1 MSEIRATTIS
11 DETGNGPIA
20 LTKQSAG
27 KSWCYFNTSSPT
39 SITGSFNV
47 SSLTDLGT
55 GYTKITITNA
65 MANANDISMQCT
77 CNNFQAH
84 NPNTPTATEFWFYA
98 STANG
103 TANDGTRNYF
113 TLHGD
118 LA

>member
-1 MSEIRATTIS
+1 
-11 DETGNGPIA
+11 
-20 LTKQSAG
+20 
-27 KSWCYFNTSSPT
+27 
-39 SITGSFNV
+39 
-47 SSLTDLGT
+47 
-55 GYTKITITNA
+55 

-84 NPNTPTATEFWFYA
+84 NPSTPTATEFWFYS

-103 TANDGTRNYF
+103 TASDGTRNYF